1 MRKKLIAFSTA
12 ISLLLGIS
20 CVNSFDCDLT
30 AVAANEKVEIA
41 TTTTAHTHNW
51 VAVNKTV
58 HHDEVGHW
66 ETKNKP
72 YTVIITYSGKVVNS
86 KEYNRPTF
94 YDGLKALGCWDS
106 SYVNYHSDKS
116 MTGTNFTSFDFG
128 TNSDAISD
136 DTFSAIK
143 DYYNCGSTT
152 SCNKRT
158 IMETTYNSWDEL
170 SNDLAFYKSEFGL
183 DLSYAKENCYE
194 KTWVVDKAA
203 YDETVVDHYE
213 CSCGATKDST
223 GKYITEYTWSDDCKK
238 CTASKYSINNPQQAT
253 TENGT
258 ISSKVKQNATC
269 SAKGITTYTATFKNT
284 AFKTQTK
291 NLADIAMTAHKWSDW
306 KCSAVNVSG
315 DTVTMAHSCTVC
327 KKSETKTVKYAI
339 QRLAGAGRYA
349 SAANISKAG
358 FPDGSGTV
366 ILAYGLNYADALAGV
381 PLAKAMNAP
390 ILLTTLKT
398 LPAETLAEI
407 ERLNAKKVIILGGTS
422 AVSADVEK
430 ALTDKKLEVER
441 IADTTRFETAAKIA
455 DKMQQQNENKAP
467 TDVFFVYYNG
477 FADALSVSAAA
488 AVKGAPIVYLT
499 TNGALNAD
507 TAAYLADLKK
517 AGSVKNAYVIG
528 GTSVISDDMAT
539 KAANALGLAK
549 ATRVAGANRF
559 ETCVAVN
566 EKFADVLG
574 GDMLCVATGMDFPDA
589 LAGGV
594 YAAKK
599 KAPLFL
605 INGKVKTPSLN
616 DKQKAFLKVKG
627 ADSITA
633 FGGTSV
639 VPDDHIADIAKNSI

>member
-1 MRKKLIAFSTA
+1 MRKKLVAFSTA
-12 ISLLLGIS
+12 ISLLFGIS

-66 ETKNKP
+66 ETINKP
-72 YTVIITYSGKVVNS
+72 YTVTITYSGKVVNS
-86 KEYNRPTF
+86 KENGRPTL
-94 YDGLKALGCWDS
+94 YDGLKALGCWNS

-116 MTGTNFTSFDFG
+116 MTGANFTSFDFG
-128 TNSDAISD
+128 TRSDIMSD

-143 DYYNCGSTT
+143 DYYGCGSTT
-152 SCNKRT
+152 SCNKRV

-183 DLSYAKENCYE
+183 DLSYAKGNCYE

-203 YDETVVDHYE
+203 YDETVVDHYV

-238 CTASKYSINNPQQAT
+238 CTASKYNMKSSQQVT

-315 DTVTMAHSCTVC
+315 GTVTMAHSCTVC
-327 KKSETKTVKYAI
+327 KKSETKTVKYAV
-339 QRLAGAGRYA
+339 QRLSGTDRYKTA
-349 SAANISKAG
+349 VEISKAS
-358 FPDGSGTV
+358 FPNGTNTV
-366 ILAYGLNYADALAGV
+366 VLALGTNYADALAGV
-381 PLAKAMNAP
+381 TLANKLKAP
-390 ILLTTLKT
+390 ILLTAQKSLSEETMKEIKRLK
-398 LPAETLAEI
+398 AQ
-407 ERLNAKKVIILGGTS
+407 NVIILGGEGAICKS
-422 AVSADVEK
+422 VEDSLK
-430 ALTDKKLEVER
+430 KQGLTTER
-441 IADTTRFETAAKIA
+441 YAGTTRFGTAVKIA
-455 DKMQQQNENKAP
+455 KKLNENP
-467 TDVFFVYYNG
+467 TEVFFVYAFNS
-477 FADALSVSAAA
+477 ADALSVSAVA
-488 AVKGAPIVYLT
+488 AVKGAPVIYLNT
-499 TNGALNAD
+499 TGELD
-507 TAAYLADLKK
+507 DETYAYLKSIK
-517 AGSVKNAYVIG
+517 STVKNAYVIG
-528 GTSVISDDMAT
+528 GEGVISKDMLN
-539 KAANALGLAK
+539 KAGNALGVTP
-549 ATRVAGANRF
+549 TRVFGKDRF

-566 EKFADVLG
+566 NKFATVLNG
-574 GDMLCVATGMDFPDA
+574 KSICVATGMDFPDA

-594 YAAKK
+594 FAALNKS
-599 KAPLFL
+599 PLFL
-605 INGKVKTPSLN
+605 VNGKVKTLTLSN
-616 DKQKAFLKVKG
+616 TQKSFLKTK
-627 ADSITA
+627 SPQIIYA
-633 FGGTSV
+633 FGGTGA
-639 VPDDHIADIAKNSI
+639 VPDIHVGEVMTSSI

>member
-30 AVAANEKVEIA
+30 AYAANEKAEI
-41 TTTTAHTHNW
+41 TTTVHTHNW
-51 VAVNKTV
+51 TAVTKIV

-72 YTVIITYSGKVVNS
+72 YTVTITYSGKVVNS
-86 KEYNRPTF
+86 KEHGRPTF
-94 YDGLKALGCWDS
+94 YDGLKAIGCWDS
-106 SYVNYHSDKS
+106 SYVIILDGNWK
-116 MTGTNFTSFDFG
+116 TGTNFTSVEFG
-128 TNSDAISD
+128 ININTIPD

-152 SCNKRT
+152 SCKKRT

-203 YDETVVDHYE
+203 YDEKVSDGYKCSVCGTTVKEIPTHAHSYKTKVVKPTCIAKGYTLHE
-213 CSCGATKDST
+213 CSECGNSYRDTYTNIISHSWSEWKIAAFDVVKGTST
-223 GKYITEYTWSDDCKK
+223 QTR
-238 CTASKYSINNPQQAT
+238 
-253 TENGT
+253 
-258 ISSKVKQNATC
+258 TC
-269 SAKGITTYTATFKNT
+269 SVCN
-284 AFKTQTK
+284 KT
-291 NLADIAMTAHKWSDW
+291 
-306 KCSAVNVSG
+306 
-315 DTVTMAHSCTVC
+315 
-327 KKSETKTVKYAI
+327 ETKTTKNAI

-349 SAANISKAG
+349 SAAKISKAG
-358 FPDGSGTV
+358 FPDGSDTV
-366 ILAYGLNYADALAGV
+366 MLAYGLNYADALAGV

-441 IADTTRFETAAKIA
+441 IAGKTRFETAAKIA
-455 DKMQQQNENKAP
+455 DKMQQQDENKAP

-477 FADALSVSAAA
+477 FADALSASAAA

-528 GTSVISDDMAT
+528 GTSVISDDMAD

-594 YAAKK
+594 YAANNN
-599 KAPLFL
+599 APLFL
-605 INGKVKTPSLN
+605 INGKVKTPSFN
-616 DKQKAFLKVKG
+616 DKQKAFLKVNG

-639 VPDDHIADIAKNSI
+639 VPDGHIEDIAKNSI